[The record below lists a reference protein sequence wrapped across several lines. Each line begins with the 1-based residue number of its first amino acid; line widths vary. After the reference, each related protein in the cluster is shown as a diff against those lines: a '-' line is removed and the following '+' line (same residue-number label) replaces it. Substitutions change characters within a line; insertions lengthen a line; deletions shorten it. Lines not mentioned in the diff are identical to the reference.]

1 MDKRFLEQINELL
14 DSSERN
20 FFSDIS
26 DIVRERFLDS
36 NEKEIEEFKKYVDE
50 FVECCTGYGSRIA
63 NDCKTPYMPRDDSG
77 KRTIEKYIAECR
89 KEYPEIEEKHIRDI
103 FFTVCWL
110 TNR

>member
-26 DIVRERFLDS
+26 DIVRERFPDS

-63 NDCKTPYMPRDDSG
+63 NDCKMWIFT
-77 KRTIEKYIAECR
+77 
-89 KEYPEIEEKHIRDI
+89 EKHYTFQSETYIE
-103 FFTVCWL
+103 L
-110 TNR
+110 